1 MDLLQMEYFVRVA
14 ESPTMLQAAE
24 SLNVSQSTLSMS
36 IKKLESELGI
46 KLFRREGHSLKLT
59 EAGLLLHRGASRILF
74 DVAVLKE
81 NLLTIGTARSNTV
94 ILATDAVDY
103 AIETV
108 YTYSALYP
116 QSSVEHIR
124 VKHSNMRAL
133 LLSRQV
139 DFCISLCP
147 IVDDNITS
155 TLLLSEP
162 MYLLASS
169 DSRFAKM
176 DHVRMLD
183 LVNETL
189 ITLSDGNSLR
199 ELFESYFSMLGLRPR
214 AILEVGELE
223 ALSMSVRKRFGITF
237 APQCVQ
243 GKKDFLHDMG
253 YSVCTR
259 PMQESFCY
267 RNLYLSKLKNHK
279 ETPEHRSYLDFL
291 QKYTDMVIRLQRFPE
306 LEEYRAAYDPA
317 DHNTPST

>member
-36 IKKLESELGI
+36 IKKLETELGT
-46 KLFRREGHSLKLT
+46 KLFKREGHSLKLT
-59 EAGLLLHRGASRILF
+59 EAGALLHRGASRILF
-74 DVAVLKE
+74 DVAVLRE
-81 NLLTIGTARSNTV
+81 NILTISTARSNSV

-103 AIETV
+103 AIETI
-108 YTYSALYP
+108 YTYSDLYP
-116 QSSVEHIR
+116 HQSVEHLR
-124 VKHSNMRAL
+124 VKHSAMRTL
-133 LLSRQV
+133 LLSRQA

-147 IVDDNITS
+147 VVDENIES

-169 DSRFAKM
+169 DSRFAEM
-176 DHVRMLD
+176 DHVRMRD
-183 LVNETL
+183 LVDETL
-189 ITLSDGNSLR
+189 ITLSDGHSLR
-199 ELFESYFSMLGLRPR
+199 ELFESYFSMLGLRPK
-214 AILEVGELE
+214 AVLEVGELE

-253 YSVCTR
+253 NAVCTK

-267 RNLYLSKLKNHK
+267 RNLYLSKLKHHGDS
-279 ETPEHRSYLDFL
+279 PECRSYLDFL
-291 QKYTDMVIRLQRFPE
+291 RKFTDMVIQLQRFPE
-306 LEEYRAAYDPA
+306 PEEYRAAYGESG
-317 DHNTPST
+317 TQ

>member
-36 IKKLESELGI
+36 IKKLETELGT

-81 NLLTIGTARSNTV
+81 NVLTLGSVRSNTV
-94 ILATDAVDY
+94 IVATDAVDY
-103 AIETV
+103 AIETI
-108 YTYSALYP
+108 YTYSALHP
-116 QSSVEHIR
+116 HSSLEHIR
-124 VKHSNMRAL
+124 VKHSSMRSL
-133 LLSRQV
+133 LLSRQA

-147 IVDDNITS
+147 VVDENIES

-162 MYLLASS
+162 MYLLAHIE
-169 DSRFAKM
+169 SRFAKM
-176 DHVRMLD
+176 DQVRMRD
-183 LVNETL
+183 LVGETL
-189 ITLSDGNSLR
+189 ITLSEGHSLR
-199 ELFESYFSMLGLRPR
+199 DLFESYFSMLGLRPR

-253 YSVCTR
+253 HAVCTK

-267 RNLYLSKLKNHK
+267 RNLYLSKRK
-279 ETPEHRSYLDFL
+279 EHENTPEHQNYLDFL
-291 QKYTDMVIRLQRFPE
+291 RKYTDMVILLQRFPE
-306 LEEYRAAYDPA
+306 LEEYRAAYSETS
-317 DHNTPST
+317 H